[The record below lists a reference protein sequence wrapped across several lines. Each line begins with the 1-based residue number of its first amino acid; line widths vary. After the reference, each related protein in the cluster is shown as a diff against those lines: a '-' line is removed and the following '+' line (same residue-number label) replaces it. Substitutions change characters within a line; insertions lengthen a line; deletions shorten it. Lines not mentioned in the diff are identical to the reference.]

1 MIELLA
7 VSLLMIVFCCI
18 IFIKGYQIKL
28 FRDPNLLG
36 LCLNWMTISTEW
48 LTIMLFQYQE
58 LNSGVNCV
66 ERLVE
71 MTIPVKEE
79 PSFLS
84 PKPQIKDWPQH
95 GEIVM
100 NKVNIRYREGLPL
113 VLKDISVK
121 FASREKVGI
130 IGRTGSGKSTMILAL
145 KRILEV
151 EPDVDSY
158 IMVGGAR
165 SDSMGIK
172 YYRSAITLIPQ
183 DPFLLSGT
191 IRSNIDS
198 DNRYSDEEVEAAL
211 QETQI
216 FSNISASL
224 GQVMGEAHQA
234 GPAESLLQEQTRLRR
249 EVLNF
254 EVKDGGVNLSQ
265 GQRQLLCIARAL
277 IARPKILLMDEATAN
292 IDSKSD
298 QIIQRLIKSKF
309 SDSTVITIAHRLNT
323 IIQYDRVVV
332 MSDGQVVE
340 QGSPGDL
347 LEREGMFRDL
357 VMELGE
363 ENFEKMRQFAADH
376 SLDPVLD

>member
-1 MIELLA
+1 
-7 VSLLMIVFCCI
+7 V
-18 IFIKGYQIKL
+18 
-28 FRDPNLLG
+28 
-36 LCLNWMTISTEW
+36 
-48 LTIMLFQYQE
+48 LFQYQE
-58 LNSGVNCV
+58 FNAGINSV

-71 MTIPVKEE
+71 MSIPVKEE
-79 PSFLS
+79 PSFVS
-84 PKPQIKDWPQH
+84 PKPQIHDWPHH

-113 VLKDISVK
+113 VLRDVSVK
-121 FASREKVGI
+121 IQSREKVGI

-151 EPDVDSY
+151 EPGADSY

-191 IRSNIDS
+191 VRSNIDP

-216 FSNISASL
+216 YGNISAAL
-224 GQVMGEAHQA
+224 GQVMGESSQ
-234 GPAESLLQEQTRLRR
+234 PAPTESLLHEQTRVRR

-254 EVKDGGVNLSQ
+254 EIKDGGSNLSQ
-265 GQRQLLCIARAL
+265 GQRQLICIARAL

-309 SDSTVITIAHRLNT
+309 GDSTVITIAHRLNT
-323 IIQYDRVVV
+323 IIQYDRVIV
-332 MSDGQVVE
+332 MSDGQVLE
-340 QGSPGDL
+340 QGAPGDL
-347 LEREGMFRDL
+347 LEREGLFRDL

-363 ENFEKMRQFAADH
+363 KNFEKMKQFAADH